1 MNQKNILGGSLQIC
15 STNQMTGFH
24 RDGYCRPNRNDKG
37 KHYVCGVMNQDFL
50 DFTASKGN
58 DLSSV
63 VKSGDNWCLCQ
74 NRWLQAYNAGK
85 APKVIKEATNSKI
98 RQKVKDAIKQKSRH
112 RKKRTRKK
120 RGGWSRAKAREEGH
134 VEGDNV
140 YYQCSNRY
148 PPQFIPQDW
157 RYKDDIE
164 ISNESASQG
173 KPTAQRFK
181 IIKMIDWENSIGPV
195 LRVEETTTPSS
206 NRRFDQFAEIMCD
219 DGFKPVKKNE
229 GKIGAGRKKKTR
241 KKRGGTNRCAVCLE
255 DGLQDD
261 DNTIRL
267 SCQHFFCKN
276 CIRGWLVSNN
286 TCPMCRGV
294 VSQEDRNRVGGLEE
308 YPANLFLHQQ
318 IESDSDSDDDY
329 LGDIL
334 AEAAETAQWYHS
346 SNVERWINSDDPHN
360 QFIDNDYGGW
370 KEDGTYVPG
379 MQSYRGG
386 IVSLI
391 HNPRARQ
398 HYIIVNYN
406 GNQYRVVGA
415 KVRQY
420 LVPGSSNILIEQEG
434 EGPEGGHIVYEKISR
449 ISKAVGF
456 NDDYERE
463 DDWWEALRTP
473 VTEEDILN
481 DINAIPEHFEDGI
494 DFININDIQEY
505 FNWNKLYTEQER
517 RNIYLRWKRKT
528 KREENRGRNLE
539 RYETRRR
546 RRRRRDGCPL
556 NLPNC
561 NIQGGGKRRKKTRKK
576 QFLYNP
582 NDPSKSFD
590 VYIDKN
596 PNDTIPIKYTTVKD
610 VEDTIKKLERLY
622 KTKKYPHKRIW
633 QVGMI
638 MKVRLEAMN
647 KYKKTRYPNA
657 KNVFKRYQ
665 LSKRYFKFL
674 GERSKKKSFDDRKK
688 MTFNIN
694 MKKKKTRKGGG
705 KKKRRTTRKKRGGVK
720 MKETIVKF
728 KRGPYPKKYTAIV
741 KHIKSKKTRKIH
753 FGDRRYQQYKDR
765 TPLKLYKSGD
775 HNTIKRMQNYFSRH
789 SGTKNRGEA
798 IEKEKKKSNGL
809 YNAKILSHVYLW

>member
-1 MNQKNILGGSLQIC
+1 M
-15 STNQMTGFH
+15 
-24 RDGYCRPNRNDKG
+24 
-37 KHYVCGVMNQDFL
+37 
-50 DFTASKGN
+50 
-58 DLSSV
+58 
-63 VKSGDNWCLCQ
+63 
-74 NRWLQAYNAGK
+74 
-85 APKVIKEATNSKI
+85 
-98 RQKVKDAIKQKSRH
+98 
-112 RKKRTRKK
+112 
-120 RGGWSRAKAREEGH
+120 
-134 VEGDNV
+134 
-140 YYQCSNRY
+140 
-148 PPQFIPQDW
+148 
-157 RYKDDIE
+157 
-164 ISNESASQG
+164 
-173 KPTAQRFK
+173 
-181 IIKMIDWENSIGPV
+181 
-195 LRVEETTTPSS
+195 
-206 NRRFDQFAEIMCD
+206 
-219 DGFKPVKKNE
+219 
-229 GKIGAGRKKKTR
+229 
-241 KKRGGTNRCAVCLE
+241 
-255 DGLQDD
+255 
-261 DNTIRL
+261 
-267 SCQHFFCKN
+267 
-276 CIRGWLVSNN
+276 
-286 TCPMCRGV
+286 
-294 VSQEDRNRVGGLEE
+294 
-308 YPANLFLHQQ
+308 FLHQQ

-329 LGDIL
+329 LADIL

-481 DINAIPEHFEDGI
+481 DINMIPNNFEAGI
-494 DFININDIQEY
+494 DFINIDDIQEY
-505 FNWNKLYTEQER
+505 FNWNKVYTNEER
-517 RNIYLRWKRKT
+517 INIYLRWKRKT
-528 KREENRGRNLE
+528 KREENREQNLQRADE
-539 RYETRRR
+539 NRRR
-546 RRRRRDGCPL
+546 RTRNRRRDGCPL

-561 NIQGGGKRRKKTRKK
+561 NIQGGKRRKKKTRKK

-610 VEDTIKKLERLY
+610 VKDTIKKLEKLY

-647 KYKKTRYPNA
+647 KYKKTRYLNA
-657 KNVFKRYQ
+657 KNVFKRFQ
-665 LSKRYFKFL
+665 LSKRYFKF
-674 GERSKKKSFDDRKK
+674 
-688 MTFNIN
+688 
-694 MKKKKTRKGGG
+694 
-705 KKKRRTTRKKRGGVK
+705 
-720 MKETIVKF
+720 
-728 KRGPYPKKYTAIV
+728 
-741 KHIKSKKTRKIH
+741 
-753 FGDRRYQQYKDR
+753 
-765 TPLKLYKSGD
+765 
-775 HNTIKRMQNYFSRH
+775 
-789 SGTKNRGEA
+789 
-798 IEKEKKKSNGL
+798 
-809 YNAKILSHVYLW
+809 